1 MKIKSLQ
8 KPFQPPLVA
17 RGGGTE
23 ERRDGGDK
31 SRLKSFRA
39 DINFL
44 TIPQSASLTAPFT
57 QGSRSRRLILYDKTL
72 KFDKTTQ
79 GFPLRGS
86 SAAGGD
92 EVES

>member
-57 QGSRSRRLILYDKTL
+57 QGSQKVPSKFKTI
-72 KFDKTTQ
+72 
-79 GFPLRGS
+79 S
-86 SAAGGD
+86 STI
-92 EVES
+92 